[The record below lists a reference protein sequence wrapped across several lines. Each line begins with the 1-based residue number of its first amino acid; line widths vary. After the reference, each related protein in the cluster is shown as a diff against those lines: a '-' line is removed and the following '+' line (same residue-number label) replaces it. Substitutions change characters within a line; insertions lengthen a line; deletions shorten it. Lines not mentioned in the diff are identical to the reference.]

1 MIQADPKQ
9 PTPSEVESWAP
20 SYIAE
25 QRRIWDVGEGQM
37 NAYDSKVSER
47 DVAEQID
54 KDALAERKRQRAAA
68 IRLAADRA
76 RHP

>member
-9 PTPSEVESWAP
+9 PTREEVESWSP
-20 SYIAE
+20 SYVAE
-25 QRRIWDVGEGQM
+25 QRRIWESGEAAF
-37 NAYDSKVSER
+37 NTFDAKVSER